1 MIWDEVD
8 VIIIIEIKGTIYGG
22 FSGGSVIKN
31 LPAKQETQVWS
42 LGQED
47 PQRRKWQPTAV
58 VLPGKSHGQKSLEG
72 YSRRVTRVVDNLA
85 TKQQQQLPN
94 KCNVFESSPNHPSCP
109 GPWNNYLP
117 QNWFLVSKRL
127 GASVL
132 QLSSVFDKHSALKH
146 LCGHEKDDGKSSSQ
160 VDETG
165 FFSQT
170 TWTYLH
176 KSSAGFMKPWK
187 NFILSEPRPQ

>member
-8 VIIIIEIKGTIYGG
+8 VIIIIIEIKGTIYGG

-58 VLPGKSHGQKSLEG
+58 FLPGKSHGQKSLEG

-132 QLSSVFDKHSALKH
+132 QLSSVFDKHSAFMLIV
-146 LCGHEKDDGKSSSQ
+146 KDSLETFVWTRKGWWEIKQSGRWNWILFSDNLNLSSQ
-160 VDETG
+160 
-165 FFSQT
+165 
-170 TWTYLH
+170 
-176 KSSAGFMKPWK
+176 
-187 NFILSEPRPQ
+187 I